1 MKRIVFWCA
10 LQVSFASASFAQQIP
25 SVVPREV
32 LAALHADYPDWHLLD
47 NSGVLHTPQNKLDTS
62 KSRPNV
68 VWGDFDGNGHL
79 DFAFFIARG
88 VGSPPVEEK
97 LVVYMAFGNRLQ
109 KFLLDSA
116 TAPGYIADMIW
127 ILHKGTREY
136 NYETDRYF
144 RLRNDAIDA
153 ITLEKAAQ
161 TYIFEK
167 NRFRVVTT
175 AD

>member
-1 MKRIVFWCA
+1 MKILLHILILSSLGPSVLAQSFPDIVPKLVVAA
-10 LQVSFASASFAQQIP
+10 LQ
-25 SVVPREV
+25 
-32 LAALHADYPDWHLLD
+32 ADYPDWHLFD
-47 NSGVLHTPQNKLDTS
+47 NSWVLHTSLVKLDTN

-68 VWGDFDGNGHL
+68 VWGDFDGNGQL
-79 DFAFFIARG
+79 DFAFLIARG
-88 VGSPPVEEK
+88 VGSQPIEER

-109 KFLLDSA
+109 KFVLKSA
-116 TAPGYIADMIW
+116 TAPAYIADMIW
-127 ILHKGTREY
+127 ILPKGTREY

-144 RLRNDAIDA
+144 RLENDAIDA
-153 ITLEKAAQ
+153 ITLEKATQ